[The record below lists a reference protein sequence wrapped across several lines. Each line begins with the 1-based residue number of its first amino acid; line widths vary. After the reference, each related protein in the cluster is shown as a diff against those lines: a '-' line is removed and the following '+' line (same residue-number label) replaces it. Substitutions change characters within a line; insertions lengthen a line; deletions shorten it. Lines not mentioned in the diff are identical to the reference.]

1 MCSTVLEKKMSGISL
16 NASMRTNL
24 LSLQNTQSLM
34 DQTQE
39 RLSTGL
45 KVNSAI
51 DSPSSYY
58 TAQSL
63 NNRASDLSALLD
75 SMGQGVQT
83 IKAANEGIESITTFV
98 EQAKAVAN
106 SARDEANKVVAKT
119 VEGDNVAGT
128 TAEKAKAL
136 KATAEGK
143 AKVNINGTATEI
155 DYAQNDTLESVIEKI
170 NGALGSKGSAAIV
183 AGDTA
188 ADYKIA
194 LTADTLESV
203 KVEFGAGFGTVKAPA
218 EAVTATEDFSTRTKY
233 SEQFNKI
240 LTQIDQLAKDSGYKG
255 INLLQNN
262 DLTVIFNEDRSSS
275 IVVKGADASSSGLKI
290 NAAGNSWKDDADIN
304 TSISEIET
312 AVSTLRTMA
321 SDFGNYYSIVETR
334 QDFTKNLINVLTE
347 GADNL
352 TLADMN
358 EESANMLALQT
369 RQQLAINSLS
379 LASQAAQS
387 VLSLF

>member
-1 MCSTVLEKKMSGISL
+1 MADISL
-16 NASMRTNL
+16 TASMRTNL

-128 TAEKAKAL
+128 SAEKAKAL

-143 AKVNINGTATEI
+143 AKVTINGTATEI
-155 DYAQNDTLESVIEKI
+155 DYAQDDTLESVIEKI
-170 NGALGSKGSAAIV
+170 NGALGSKGSVAIV

-194 LTADTLESV
+194 LTADTLETV

-218 EAVTATEDFSTRTKY
+218 EAVAKEDFSTRAKY

-290 NAAGNSWKDDADIN
+290 NAAGNSWKDEADIN

-387 VLSLF
+387 VLKLF

>member
-1 MCSTVLEKKMSGISL
+1 MADISL
-16 NASMRTNL
+16 TASMRTNL

-98 EQAKAVAN
+98 EQAKAVVN

-128 TAEKAKAL
+128 SAEKAKAL

-143 AKVNINGTATEI
+143 AKVTINGTATEI
-155 DYAQNDTLESVIEKI
+155 DYAQDDT
-170 NGALGSKGSAAIV
+170 
-183 AGDTA
+183 
-188 ADYKIA
+188 
-194 LTADTLESV
+194 
-203 KVEFGAGFGTVKAPA
+203 
-218 EAVTATEDFSTRTKY
+218 
-233 SEQFNKI
+233 
-240 LTQIDQLAKDSGYKG
+240 
-255 INLLQNN
+255 
-262 DLTVIFNEDRSSS
+262 
-275 IVVKGADASSSGLKI
+275 
-290 NAAGNSWKDDADIN
+290 
-304 TSISEIET
+304 
-312 AVSTLRTMA
+312 
-321 SDFGNYYSIVETR
+321 
-334 QDFTKNLINVLTE
+334 
-347 GADNL
+347 
-352 TLADMN
+352 
-358 EESANMLALQT
+358 
-369 RQQLAINSLS
+369 
-379 LASQAAQS
+379 
-387 VLSLF
+387 

>member
-1 MCSTVLEKKMSGISL
+1 M
-16 NASMRTNL
+16 
-24 LSLQNTQSLM
+24 
-34 DQTQE
+34 
-39 RLSTGL
+39 
-45 KVNSAI
+45 
-51 DSPSSYY
+51 
-58 TAQSL
+58 
-63 NNRASDLSALLD
+63 
-75 SMGQGVQT
+75 
-83 IKAANEGIESITTFV
+83 
-98 EQAKAVAN
+98 
-106 SARDEANKVVAKT
+106 
-119 VEGDNVAGT
+119 
-128 TAEKAKAL
+128 
-136 KATAEGK
+136 
-143 AKVNINGTATEI
+143 
-155 DYAQNDTLESVIEKI
+155 
-170 NGALGSKGSAAIV
+170 GSKGSVAIV

-194 LTADTLESV
+194 LTADTLETV

-218 EAVTATEDFSTRTKY
+218 EAVAKEDFSTRAKY

-275 IVVKGADASSSGLKI
+275 IVVKGADASSGGLGI
-290 NAAGNSWKDDADIN
+290 HAAGNSWKDEADIN

>member
-1 MCSTVLEKKMSGISL
+1 MADISL
-16 NASMRTNL
+16 TASMRTNL

-119 VEGDNVAGT
+119 EEGAEKDKSVKEANETKAAGAGTVAVKIGDNT
-128 TAEKAKAL
+128 TTLNFAKDA
-136 KATAEGK
+136 
-143 AKVNINGTATEI
+143 
-155 DYAQNDTLESVIEKI
+155 TLESVIEQV
-170 NGALGSKGSAAIV
+170 NGVLGSKGSYGLVEGSAS
-183 AGDTA
+183 T
-188 ADYKIA
+188 KSKMT
-194 LTADTLESV
+194 LTANTMDKIEVTISSDTNFDAV
-203 KVEFGAGFGTVKAPA
+203 VGKPA
-218 EAVTATEDFSTRTKY
+218 AVTAKEDFSTRAKY

-290 NAAGNSWKDDADIN
+290 NAAGNSWKDEADIN